1 MFNNKTVLMCKLRKK
16 NQPTKTKPQTKNK
29 GKNPQKHK
37 AYLDPN
43 GVRGKKKTHFL
54 SLKIRVQHL

>member
-1 MFNNKTVLMCKLRKK
+1 MCKLRKK